1 MKKRINISIDEDLIK
16 QIDESRGKISRSE
29 AVEAA
34 IFNELA
40 RKKPQIKTIQEIVEE
55 ELKESRKQESRKP
68 LLDLARDDIR
78 KIKTD

>member
-1 MKKRINISIDEDLIK
+1 MKKRINVLIDEDLIK
-16 QIDESRGKISRSE
+16 QIDETRGEISRSE

-55 ELKESRKQESRKP
+55 ELKESRKP
-68 LLDLARDDIR
+68 LLDLAKANIR
-78 KIKTD
+78 KLKTN

>member
-1 MKKRINISIDEDLIK
+1 MKKRINILIDEDLIK
-16 QIDESRGKISRSE
+16 QIDESRGEISRSE

-55 ELKESRKQESRKP
+55 ELKEDRKP

-78 KIKTD
+78 KLKTN

>member
-1 MKKRINISIDEDLIK
+1 MKKRINILIDEDLIK

-55 ELKESRKQESRKP
+55 ELKESRKP
-68 LLDLARDDIR
+68 LLDLARADIR
-78 KIKTD
+78 KLKTN

>member
-1 MKKRINISIDEDLIK
+1 MKKRINILIDEDLIK
-16 QIDESRGKISRSE
+16 QIDESRGEISRSE

-55 ELKESRKQESRKP
+55 ELKEDRKP
-68 LLDLARDDIR
+68 LLDFARDDIR
-78 KIKTD
+78 KLKTN